1 MKIAPKPLRSDVGA
15 AVDAADAQAQRGTG
29 AAPASARVV
38 QRNTHIEIP
47 AEYETT
53 ALRDLVG
60 LSRQL
65 RFKREEIDGQ
75 LKAVDEAI
83 SVKRDAIAEFRDSAK
98 GMSDEDFDDMMVKE
112 E

>member
-1 MKIAPKPLRSDVGA
+1 MKIAPKPLIAGA
-15 AVDAADAQAQRGTG
+15 AVDASADALAQG
-29 AAPASARVV
+29 ASPALASAR

-47 AEYETT
+47 TEYEATT
-53 ALRDLVG
+53 LRDLVG

-83 SVKRDAIAEFRDSAK
+83 SVKRDAIADFRNTAK
-98 GMSDEDFDDMMVKE
+98 GMSDEDFDDMMVTE
-112 E
+112 